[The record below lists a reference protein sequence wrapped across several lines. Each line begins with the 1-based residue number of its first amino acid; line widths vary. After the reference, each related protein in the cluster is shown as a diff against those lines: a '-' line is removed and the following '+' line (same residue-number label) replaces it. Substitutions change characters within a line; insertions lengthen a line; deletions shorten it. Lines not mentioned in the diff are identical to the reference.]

1 MNHLSIES
9 ICVAALEQKQANGNR
24 APPFPWKPFTN
35 PLVITPLPP
44 PPPPSPSPSQSMTDS
59 DIALWRQI
67 QGLLYSYNVMA
78 AFNGILFFF
87 LLFKKKRNKKKIYK
101 QEGR

>member
-1 MNHLSIES
+1 MNHLSIQS

-35 PLVITPLPP
+35 PLVITTSPP
-44 PPPPSPSPSQSMTDS
+44 PPSQSMTDS

-67 QGLLYSYNVMA
+67 LGLLYSYNVMA
-78 AFNGILFFF
+78 AFNGIL
-87 LLFKKKRNKKKIYK
+87 LFY
-101 QEGR
+101 